1 VPDATLEQIG
11 RTVRVFR
18 ATTAAVDAY
27 RPAPYDGDVLL
38 LEAAEGS
45 ARAAARIAPATSLR
59 RGAGG
64 HRPAAP
70 ANHPGHARG
79 DVLRAQRG
87 RGRAGGGGGTG
98 LWVLL
103 AIHVALLVGAV
114 AGLALLRRW
123 GYWCVYL
130 LVPFSTILLSISLIP
145 HLPRPFPPEL
155 RPWVLAAANLAVL
168 AAAVFAHAGTRAHAR
183 RRGAG

>member
-1 VPDATLEQIG
+1 VSRALAVLLALVLVADVRLLGTL
-11 RTVRVFR
+11 FR
-18 ATTAAVDAY
+18 APV
-27 RPAPYDGDVLL
+27 
-38 LEAAEGS
+38 GS
-45 ARAAARIAPATSLR
+45 T
-59 RGAGG
+59 
-64 HRPAAP
+64 
-70 ANHPGHARG
+70 
-79 DVLRAQRG
+79 
-87 RGRAGGGGGTG
+87 